1 MKNSVEPSAIHS
13 EVMYV
18 LDGGALIHKV
28 KWIKKGTYLDVVK
41 QYSMW
46 VLYVPSMDIVELFL
60 MVTEKVYQLRIVD
73 MRGE

>member
-1 MKNSVEPSAIHS
+1 
-13 EVMYV
+13 MYV